1 MPIRARVTELKA
13 DTIVSVMRMDMIIA
27 EVGRSLDVIES
38 RLRHL
43 MTLRRARPIRKRDRR
58 HRA

>member
-13 DTIVSVMRMDMIIA
+13 DAIASVKRMDVLIA
-27 EVGRSLDVIES
+27 EVGRSLNVIES

-43 MTLRRARPIRKRDRR
+43 MTLRKPRSILKRDPR